1 MGSRPHID
9 RMCPHNISKRC
20 INLQSKHHEW
30 NGISKPYANVAWR
43 LPTRQTHTVV
53 RDEVRRRSERRRR
66 KKHLCRLWYGIETAG
81 FTSAHVR
88 ERKKQPFQHFG
99 RLASGWY
106 PQLNACYAQTH
117 RQTKKLQ
124 SMYCRRS
131 RELTHNMGKTGNETN
146 APCILFDAFLF
157 VDSQTGEPVVNGRL
171 PRQDA
176 GKIWKINLLPAPLKY
191 HTHTLKSAPFPW
203 YAIQEH

>member
-9 RMCPHNISKRC
+9 RMCLHNISKRC
-20 INLQSKHHEW
+20 INLQSKHREW
-30 NGISKPYANVAWR
+30 NGISKPYANVAWQ

-53 RDEVRRRSERRRR
+53 KDEVRRRSERRRE
-66 KKHLCRLWYGIETAG
+66 KCLCRLWYGIETAG

-88 ERKKQPFQHFG
+88 GKEKKKQPFQHFS

-131 RELTHNMGKTGNETN
+131 RRLTHNMGKSANKTN
-146 APCILFDAFLF
+146 TPYILFGVFLF
-157 VDSQTGEPVVNGRL
+157 VDSQTGEPVVDGRL

-176 GKIWKINLLPAPLKY
+176 GKICKKSSSCSSEIP
-191 HTHTLKSAPFPW
+191 HTLKSAPFPW